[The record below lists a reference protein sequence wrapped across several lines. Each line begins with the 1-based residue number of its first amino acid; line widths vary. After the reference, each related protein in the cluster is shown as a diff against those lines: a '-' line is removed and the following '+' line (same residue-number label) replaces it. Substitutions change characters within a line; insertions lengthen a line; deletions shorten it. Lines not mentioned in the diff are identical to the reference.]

1 MKPLIERG
9 AKQPS
14 NDCCRGKNKSKLA
27 VSRNLHQRVL
37 LFWVVV
43 SGGHRRTLKNLAA
56 YLTRLAT
63 RALCAMPSDQFTP
76 RMNRSGSLP
85 ITRVATA
92 GLPSPVHTTKLI
104 A

>member
-1 MKPLIERG
+1 MQPLIERR

-63 RALCAMPSDQFTP
+63 GALCAMPSDQFTA
-76 RMNRSGSLP
+76 RMNGSGEIP

-92 GLPSPVHTTKLI
+92 GMPRAVRIPQL
-104 A
+104 

>member
-1 MKPLIERG
+1 MKPFIERG

-56 YLTRLAT
+56 YLARLAT
-63 RALCAMPSDQFTP
+63 GALCSLPSEQVTA
-76 RMNRSGSLP
+76 RMNGSGYIL
-85 ITRVATA
+85 ITRVANVRM
-92 GLPSPVHTTKLI
+92 PSAVRIP
-104 A
+104 